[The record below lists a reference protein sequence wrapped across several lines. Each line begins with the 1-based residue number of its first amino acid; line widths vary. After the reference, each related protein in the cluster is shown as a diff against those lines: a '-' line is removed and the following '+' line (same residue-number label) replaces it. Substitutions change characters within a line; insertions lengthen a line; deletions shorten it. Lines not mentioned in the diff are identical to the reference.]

1 MATHSSIFEIIVM
14 QTKYDEQIK
23 PIEYLG
29 GVMDEETR
37 PLLKSYIDQLEDGEA
52 ALVVFRLLDG
62 DSPDALLEST
72 IDQIAGHGWDF
83 VSGGE
88 KEGPLQ
94 DLVDNLSTEASELR
108 VANSIFS
115 QGGAKIKAFDNHKV
129 CFGLITKNGEPI
141 KSIKGIVHQQLNMG
155 LNGDLLMHEGD
166 VIMQSLIDNNVF
178 KQEGRDRPLLVTTY
192 GAGGSSSH
200 EVNPGIMAVS
210 DGVIDI
216 RTHVDPKC
224 IMEYLQKFCAT
235 LEDSAELNKTS
246 EEGQAFYKKL
256 QEIEHNIESEPGYSG
271 IAMVHDIAELA
282 RNAAEYTGQTTQDIM
297 AGMDPKDKRY
307 YGEIT
312 FGNPSSGV
320 ATMHRIN
327 VDENGKPFTGNDGQS
342 NLLKSLQHF
351 IAQMSELDEKE
362 KEYRKSVRRLTET
375 LHQMERNAS
384 QTADKINH
392 LLVNNLSE
400 EDAIQLTLIKDEIE
414 KLDKAI
420 QDRSNF
426 IMDHLGH
433 DVEVYEELTEMIKQD
448 EAEIQSLIE
457 MQNMIY
463 DNVSQ
468 QLHGEDLQTYHNL
481 REDLDEL
488 NEHIPELSAGVGK
501 MIQHHMELIAADTKL
516 KQAINLA
523 KATHEQHFA
532 KETPFSITASGNIFF
547 TEEDKKAVGKY
558 GAKLVEME
566 NQLFVE
572 IIHHSIANKVYVDK
586 EFITKIAADPLKI
599 DNEVTQTL
607 NEWAATHS
615 MTVQDYVDAFMWAK
629 NGQSFENFPV
639 SGRWTVA
646 EELFNNEEKDF
657 AKLFYNFG
665 TEEEPKI
672 VNPFWKEIGTDLV
685 KEIKEG
691 KAFQGTAFQDVD
703 FTTPPLSEQKQDLVN
718 QATFIIANP
727 DDEEI
732 EAKVRKLFT
741 DYLELMP
748 GMKLENEENQ
758 EQRYRVY
765 ARSIPVLKKGYVQD
779 AVSDW
784 DQPLYKSSNTAL
796 LDKEASK
803 FLALERG
810 KHIGG
815 GKAVMLH
822 DQSSPTLI
830 ESPNAILYKMM
841 KAERNKNYREVY
853 SIGKEYLEKNP
864 KEMFGSKCVST
875 VAYIERIEKMVKSH
889 QPKIKP
895 PFPSEIG
902 ISPKKVTGPRVAE
915 ALREMSKENPQQA
928 LKSAER
934 FLAWKN
940 YHHRNFNV
948 QDIKK
953 LIAELT
959 QPKEALVHS
968 YKSMQGGLT
977 FFRKND
983 KESEKKPENQLN
995 GKFNL

>member
-1 MATHSSIFEIIVM
+1 M
-14 QTKYDEQIK
+14 QTKYDTQIK

-37 PLLKSYIDQLEDGEA
+37 PLLKSYIDQLEEGEA
-52 ALVVFRLLDG
+52 ALVVFRLLEG
-62 DSPDALLEST
+62 DNPDALLEST

-88 KEGPLQ
+88 GEGPMQ
-94 DLVDNLSTEASELR
+94 DLVNNLSKEASELR
-108 VANSIFS
+108 VANNIFS

-141 KSIKGIVHQQLNMG
+141 QSIKGIVHQQLNMG

-200 EVNPGIMAVS
+200 EVNPGIMAIS

-224 IMEYLQKFCAT
+224 IMEYLQKFCVN
-235 LEDSAELNKTS
+235 LEETSGLDKTS
-246 EEGQAFYKKL
+246 EEGRAFYKKL
-256 QEIEHNIESEPGYSG
+256 QEIEHNIEDEPGYSG
-271 IAMVHDIAELA
+271 IGMVHDIAELA
-282 RNAAEYTGQTTQDIM
+282 RNAAAYTGQSTKDIM
-297 AGMDPKDKRY
+297 EGMDPSEKRY

-320 ATMHRIN
+320 STMHRIN
-327 VDENGKPFTGNDGQS
+327 VDENGKPFVGNDGQS

-351 IAQMSELDEKE
+351 IAQMSELSEKE
-362 KEYRKSVRRLTET
+362 EEYQGHVRRLTKT
-375 LHQMERNAS
+375 LHKMERNAS
-384 QTADKINH
+384 QIADKINH

-400 EDAIQLTLIKDEIE
+400 EEIIQLTLIKDEIE
-414 KLDKAI
+414 RLDKAI
-420 QDRSNF
+420 QERSNF
-426 IMDHLGH
+426 ILNHLGH
-433 DVEVYEELTEMIKQD
+433 DVEVYEELTKMIKQD

-457 MQNMIY
+457 MQNIIY
-463 DNVSQ
+463 DGVSQ
-468 QLHGEDLQTYHNL
+468 QLHGRDLQTYHNL
-481 REDLDEL
+481 REDLDEV
-488 NEHIPELSAGVGK
+488 NEQIPELSAGVGN
-501 MIQHHMELIAADTKL
+501 MIRHHMELIAADTKL

-523 KATHEQHFA
+523 KATHQLHFA
-532 KETPFSITASGNIFF
+532 RETPFSITASGNIFF
-547 TEEDKKAVGKY
+547 TEDDKKAVGKY

-599 DNEVTQTL
+599 DNEVTQKL

-629 NGQSFENFPV
+629 NGQSFEHFPE

-646 EELFNNEEKDF
+646 EELFNQEEKDF

-665 TEEEPKI
+665 TEVEPKI

-691 KAFQGTAFQDVD
+691 KAFQGTAFNEMD
-703 FTTPPLSEQKQDLVN
+703 FNTSPLKDRKQDLVN

-732 EAKVRKLFT
+732 EAKVRNLFT
-741 DYLELMP
+741 EYLELMP
-748 GMKLENEENQ
+748 GMKLDKEENQ

-815 GKAVMLH
+815 GKAMMLH
-822 DQSSPTLI
+822 DEPGIKLI
-830 ESPNAILYKMM
+830 ESPNAVLYKMM
-841 KAERNKNYREVY
+841 KAEKSKNYQEAY
-853 SIGKEYLEKNP
+853 KIGKEYLEQDP
-864 KEMFGSKCVST
+864 KAMFGSKCVAT
-875 VAYIERIEKMVKSH
+875 VNYIERIERMVKSH
-889 QPKIKP
+889 QPRIKP
-895 PFPSEIG
+895 PFPAEIG
-902 ISPKKVTGPRVAE
+902 IRENKVTGPRVAE

-940 YHHRNFNV
+940 YHHRNLNV
-948 QDIKK
+948 QDIKQ
-953 LIAELT
+953 LITELT
-959 QPKEALVHS
+959 KPKEVLHS
-968 YKSMQGGLT
+968 YKNMQGGLT
-977 FFRKND
+977 FFRKSD
-983 KESEKKPENQLN
+983 KEPEKQEKQENQLN
-995 GKFNL
+995 KSIN

>member
-1 MATHSSIFEIIVM
+1 M
-14 QTKYDEQIK
+14 QAKEDTIK

-88 KEGPLQ
+88 NEGPLQ
-94 DLVDNLSTEASELR
+94 DLVDNLSTEASQLR

-246 EEGQAFYKKL
+246 EQGQAFYKKL

-327 VDENGKPFTGNDGQS
+327 VDENGKPFIGNDGQS

-351 IAQMSELDEKE
+351 IAQMSELSEKE
-362 KEYRKSVRRLTET
+362 EEYQGHVRRLTKT

-420 QDRSNF
+420 QERSNF
-426 IMDHLGH
+426 IMNHLGH

-468 QLHGEDLQTYHNL
+468 QLHGKDLQTYQSL
-481 REDLDEL
+481 REDLDEV
-488 NEHIPELSAGVGK
+488 NDQIPELSTAIGK
-501 MIQHHMELIAADTKL
+501 MIQHHMELTTADTKL

-572 IIHHSIANKVYVDK
+572 IIHHSIANRVYVDK

-629 NGQSFENFPV
+629 NGQSFENFPE

-691 KAFQGTAFQDVD
+691 KAFQGTAFQDMD

-830 ESPNAILYKMM
+830 ESPNAVLYKMM
-841 KAERNKNYREVY
+841 KAERKNDYKEVY
-853 SIGKEYLEKNP
+853 KIGKAYLDKNP
-864 KEMFGSKCVST
+864 QTAFDDISSVSF
-875 VAYIERIEKMVKSH
+875 IERIEKMTKAHAPKSAR
-889 QPKIKP
+889 KP
-895 PFPSEIG
+895 MWAILADIG
-902 ISPKKVTGPRVAE
+902 GFKPGTVAAPIFRVAE
-915 ALREMSKENPQQA
+915 QLEKLSKTNPKQA
-928 LKSAER
+928 VKSGEEY
-934 FLAWKN
+934 LAWKGHKKDTE
-940 YHHRNFNV
+940 YVRRIQSFI
-948 QDIKK
+948 DKLKSEDSFKSIKGDLHK
-953 LIAELT
+953 FKED
-959 QPKEALVHS
+959 QNPKQKDS
-968 YKSMQGGLT
+968 QYKV
-977 FFRKND
+977 
-983 KESEKKPENQLN
+983 
-995 GKFNL
+995 

>member
-1 MATHSSIFEIIVM
+1 M
-14 QTKYDEQIK
+14 QTKYDTQIK

-37 PLLKSYIDQLEDGEA
+37 PLLKSYIDQLEEGEA
-52 ALVVFRLLDG
+52 ALVVFRLLEG

-88 KEGPLQ
+88 GEGPMQ
-94 DLVDNLSTEASELR
+94 DLVNNLSKEASELR
-108 VANSIFS
+108 VANNIFS

-141 KSIKGIVHQQLNMG
+141 QSIKGIVHQQLNMG

-200 EVNPGIMAVS
+200 EVNPGIMAIS

-224 IMEYLQKFCAT
+224 IMEYLQKFCVN
-235 LEDSAELNKTS
+235 LEETSGLDKTS
-246 EEGQAFYKKL
+246 EEGRAFYKKL
-256 QEIEHNIESEPGYSG
+256 QEIEHNIEDEPGYSG

-282 RNAAEYTGQTTQDIM
+282 RNAAAYTGQSTKDIM
-297 AGMDPKDKRY
+297 GGMDPSEKRY

-320 ATMHRIN
+320 STMHRIN
-327 VDENGKPFTGNDGQS
+327 VDENGKPFVGNDGQS

-351 IAQMSELDEKE
+351 IAQMSELSEKE
-362 KEYRKSVRRLTET
+362 EEHHENVRRLTTT

-384 QTADKINH
+384 QIADKINH

-400 EDAIQLTLIKDEIE
+400 EEIIQLTLIKDEIE
-414 KLDKAI
+414 RLDKAI
-420 QDRSNF
+420 QERSNF
-426 IMDHLGH
+426 ILNHLGH
-433 DVEVYEELTEMIKQD
+433 DVEVYEELTKMIKQD

-457 MQNMIY
+457 MQNIIY
-463 DNVSQ
+463 DGVSQ
-468 QLHGEDLQTYHNL
+468 QLHGRDLQTYHNL
-481 REDLDEL
+481 REDLDEV
-488 NEHIPELSAGVGK
+488 NEQIPELSAGVGN
-501 MIQHHMELIAADTKL
+501 MIRHHMELIAADTKL

-523 KATHEQHFA
+523 KATHQLHFA
-532 KETPFSITASGNIFF
+532 RETPFSITASGNIFF
-547 TEEDKKAVGKY
+547 TEDDKKAVGKY

-599 DNEVTQTL
+599 DNEVTQKL

-629 NGQSFENFPV
+629 NGQSFEHFPE

-646 EELFNNEEKDF
+646 EELFKQEEKDF

-665 TEEEPKI
+665 TEVEPKI

-691 KAFQGTAFQDVD
+691 KAFQGTAFNEMD
-703 FTTPPLSEQKQDLVN
+703 FNTSPLKDRKQDLVN

-732 EAKVRKLFT
+732 EAKVRNLFT
-741 DYLELMP
+741 EYLELMP
-748 GMKLENEENQ
+748 GMKLDKEENQ

-815 GKAVMLH
+815 GKAMMLH
-822 DQSSPTLI
+822 DEPGIKLI
-830 ESPNAILYKMM
+830 ESPNAVLYKMM
-841 KAERNKNYREVY
+841 KAEKSKNYQEAY
-853 SIGKEYLEKNP
+853 KIGKEYLEQDP
-864 KEMFGSKCVST
+864 KAMFGSKCVAT
-875 VAYIERIEKMVKSH
+875 VNYIERIERMVKSH
-889 QPKIKP
+889 QPRIKP
-895 PFPSEIG
+895 PFPAEIG
-902 ISPKKVTGPRVAE
+902 IRENKVTGPRVAE

-940 YHHRNFNV
+940 YHHRNLNV

-953 LIAELT
+953 LITELT
-959 QPKEALVHS
+959 KPKEVLHS
-968 YKSMQGGLT
+968 YKNMQGGLT
-977 FFRKND
+977 FFRKSD
-983 KESEKKPENQLN
+983 KEPEKQEKQENQLN
-995 GKFNL
+995 KSIN